1 MVLRVRDLMPMFTV
15 TNGIDGSLV
24 DYQELWQRKNLLL
37 ISLRQ
42 DDPTARAYVESLIAK
57 ESDLRAYDTAFIV
70 TTDVVRGIP
79 SPGIVVADRWGEI
92 YYVLEAS
99 SASDL
104 ADPVTLIEWLRY
116 VQSECPE
123 CQGET
128 R

>member
-15 TNGIDGSLV
+15 TNGIDRSLV
-24 DYQELWQRKNLLL
+24 DYHKLWQRKNLLL

-70 TTDVVRGIP
+70 TTDAVPGIP

-92 YYVLEAS
+92 YYVQEAS
-99 SASDL
+99 SAADL
-104 ADPVTLIEWLRY
+104 ADPVSLIEWLRY